1 MQKKFIALAVAALA
15 SGAAFAQS
23 NVQVY
28 GVADFGLAVNG
39 SSLDNATSGQKT
51 RFDSGIA
58 SGSRLGFKGTEDLG
72 NGLKALFNFEMGLNL
87 DEGGSA
93 QGRAFGRQSYVG
105 LTGGFGTV
113 IGGRIYTPHYTLM
126 AQIDPF
132 GLGTGGRANNLL
144 ASSRVLG
151 AVGAGGSY
159 DPIRVNN
166 TLAYV
171 SPSFN
176 GFNVTVAY
184 GTNALDNQEATSAT
198 TFNDKEKTNRLF
210 AIAPVYTNGALTA
223 GLTYHQVKLD
233 GNSFEA
239 PADDAY
245 LGITKGN
252 KTNVTSGKL
261 TSSTVFGKYDFGVVA
276 VSAAYS
282 TNKTELSGEDV
293 DKVRNWLLGVSAPI
307 GAKVVLKASYVN
319 LKDKL
324 NDEADAHQVAIG
336 ADYLLS
342 KRTKLYTAYSKINN
356 DDNARYTVGHASG
369 GQANNESQF
378 NVGINHSF

>member
-39 SSLDNATSGQKT
+39 SSLDNTTSGQKT

-93 QGRAFGRQSYVG
+93 QGRTFGRQSFVG

-132 GLGTGGRANNLL
+132 GLGTAGRANNLF

-151 AVGAGGSY
+151 SAGAGGSY

-166 TLAYV
+166 TVAYV

-176 GFNVTVAY
+176 GLNVTVAY
-184 GTNALDNQEATSAT
+184 GTNSLANQET
-198 TFNDKEKTNRLF
+198 TTGTEKKTNRLF
-210 AIAPVYTNGALTA
+210 AIAPVYTNGPLTV
-223 GLTYHQVKLD
+223 GLNYHQVKLD
-233 GNSFEA
+233 GNAFVAPEA
-239 PADDAY
+239 DAF
-245 LGITKGN
+245 LGIAKGA
-252 KTNVTSGKL
+252 TTTVSSGKL
-261 TSSTVFGKYDFGVVA
+261 TSTTLGGKYDFGVVA
-276 VSAAYS
+276 LSAAYS
-282 TNKTELSGEDV
+282 TNKTELNGDDA
-293 DKVRNWLLGVSAPI
+293 DKTRNWLLGVSAPI

-324 NDEADAHQVAIG
+324 NNEADARQLAIG

-369 GQANNESQF
+369 GQGNNESQF
-378 NVGINHSF
+378 NLGINHSF

>member
-39 SSLDNATSGQKT
+39 SFDGATKGQAT

-87 DEGGSA
+87 DDGTSG
-93 QGRAFGRQSYVG
+93 QGRTFGRQSYVG

-126 AQIDPF
+126 AQLDPF
-132 GLGTGGRANNLL
+132 GLGTGGRANNLF
-144 ASSRVLG
+144 G
-151 AVGAGGSY
+151 AFGGTTSVANSF

-176 GFNVTVAY
+176 GLNVTVAY
-184 GTNALDNQEATSAT
+184 ATNALDNQEATSGDA
-198 TFNDKEKTNRLF
+198 KKQGRLF
-210 AIAPVYTNGALTA
+210 AVAPVYTNGPLTV
-223 GLTYHQVKLD
+223 GLNYHQVKLQSD
-233 GNSFEA
+233 AVAASQTLGIVAGA
-239 PADDAY
+239 PAV
-245 LGITKGN
+245 ITN
-252 KTNVTSGKL
+252 AATPASEGKL
-261 TSSTVFGKYDFGVVA
+261 TSTTLGGKYDFGVVA
-276 VSAAYS
+276 LSAAYS
-282 TNKTELSGEDV
+282 TNKVEQDGDDAVKT
-293 DKVRNWLLGVSAPI
+293 RNWLLGVSAPV

-324 NDEADAHQVAIG
+324 NDESDAQQIAIG

-342 KRTKLYTAYSKINN
+342 KRTKLYTAYSKISN
-356 DDNARYTVGHASG
+356 DEKVNYSVAHASG
-369 GQANNESQF
+369 GNSSNESQF